1 MRFSAFITIC
11 LLFLFS
17 CSDEHSVPKG
27 ILPPPKMQVVM
38 WDMIRAG
45 EYQNN
50 FLFLKD
56 SSANKLERSLA
67 FYDTVYRIHNITK
80 DEFEKSYDYYRNHS
94 ELMKDLIDSLSKKDL
109 DAETKTEQPSS
120 PNAPPDTSTPGK
132 IIRPGNKAGFR
143 VADSLKKVL
152 IEEKK

>member
-1 MRFSAFITIC
+1 MRFLILITII

-27 ILPPPKMQVVM
+27 ILPPPKMQVIM

-50 FLFLKD
+50 FLFIRD
-56 SSANKLERSLA
+56 SAANKLERSLA
-67 FYDTVYRIHNITK
+67 LYDTVYRIHNITK
-80 DEFEKSYDYYRNHS
+80 DEFEKSYDYYRSHS
-94 ELMKDLIDSLSKKDL
+94 ELMKELVDSLSKINIDP
-109 DAETKTEQPSS
+109 ET
-120 PNAPPDTSTPGK
+120 PNQQLSTPTAPPDTSASGK

-152 IEEKK
+152 INDKK